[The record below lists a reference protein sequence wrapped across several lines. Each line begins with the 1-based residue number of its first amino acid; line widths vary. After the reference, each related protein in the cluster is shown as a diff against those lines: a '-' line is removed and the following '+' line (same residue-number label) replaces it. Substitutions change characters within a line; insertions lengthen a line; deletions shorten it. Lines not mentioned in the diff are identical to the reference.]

1 MLFPGV
7 KALMRENSRG
17 SQRNPVKCLRSTEG
31 NTEVLIPASILFTD
45 PGLTY
50 ED

>member
-1 MLFPGV
+1 
-7 KALMRENSRG
+7 MRETKSGKSHGSPRG
-17 SQRNPVKCLRSTEG
+17 SHKNPVKCLRSTEG
-31 NTEVLIPASILFTD
+31 NTKALILASILFTD